1 MFINFIKTAL
11 RATYRSK
18 LTSLINLFGL
28 ATGMTAAIFIFLWVQ
43 NEVTVDDYQPDNI
56 YRLSNTSNYKG
67 KSFSSERT
75 TMPLYLALP
84 KDIPEVEK
92 AVIMSPNRFS
102 GITFNISNRQFA
114 EKTSAW
120 VDRNWFNMF
129 AYSFVQGNAASFTN
143 NPYSIVLSESK
154 ARKYFGSADA
164 VGQLIKMDTV
174 NYTVAGVVKDNPL
187 NSSFQFDILLQYDS
201 YLTGPRLKRAST
213 DWNNANYIAFVQ
225 LRPDASKKMV
235 EAKVSEIIKRN
246 NSENDA
252 IVSLDP
258 LKQMYFQTGIDSALP
273 QGSKKTTYIFTVL
286 GILLLVTA
294 CINYV
299 NLTTARASLRAK
311 EVSIR
316 KITGATKAQ
325 LFWQFIAESL
335 TISVFALL
343 IALGLVELLL
353 PLFNTITEKNF
364 WLPITSITMWQ
375 ILLGTLAAAIVLN
388 GIYPALLLSSFSPL
402 NVFRGKSLLKVK
414 DGSIRKALVVFQFF
428 LSVLLITSA
437 IVIYRQLH
445 YIQSTNPGY
454 NVSQV
459 VSLSIPYTTYSKLND
474 KQRTA
479 YFEAFRHELEVQPG
493 ITGVSTASGEIIDI
507 GDANGAG
514 DAIWDGKDTTY
525 DERISRLEADAN
537 FKNVFSVQLKSG
549 RWFTESPNEFGN
561 VIINETAEAQFNM
574 IKPLVGQRFIWRG
587 DTGQV
592 IGVVKDFHYKSMH
605 NKIGPMIIS
614 YNNGQSYYYFAK
626 IAAGNIPAEL
636 TRLAG
641 VWGKFVPNEPFAYT
655 FLDDSFNNLYKTDI
669 KSSTLIL
676 VFCIV
681 AVVIAALGLF
691 ALATFTAERRS
702 KEISIRKVLGA
713 TVQQISLLLT
723 KEFLVLVC
731 MAIIIATPIA
741 WWAMNKWLQDFAYRI
756 VLTPWLL
763 AIGGLVALLIAILS
777 VGTQAVKAAMA
788 NPAAVLKAE

>member
-1 MFINFIKTAL
+1 MFTNFIKTSL
-11 RATYRSK
+11 RAIYRSK
-18 LTSLINLFGL
+18 LISFINLTGL
-28 ATGMTAAIFIFLWVQ
+28 ASGMTAAIFIFLWVQ

-56 YRLSNTSNYKG
+56 YRLSYTSNYKG

-75 TMPLYLALP
+75 TMPLYVALP

-92 AVIMSPNRFS
+92 AVIMSPNLFS
-102 GITFNISNRQFA
+102 GITFNINNKLFA

-129 AYSFVQGNAASFTN
+129 AYSFVQGNAASFSK
-143 NPYSIVLSESK
+143 NPYSVVLSESK

-187 NSSFQFDILLQYDS
+187 NSSFQFDIFLQYDS
-201 YLTGPRLKRAST
+201 YLTGIRLKKAST

-225 LRPDASKKMV
+225 LRPDASKKMA
-235 EAKVSEIIKRN
+235 EAKVSDILKRN
-246 NSENDA
+246 ASEDDV
-252 IVSLDP
+252 IISLDP

-273 QGSKKTTYIFTVL
+273 QGNKKTTYIFAVL

-316 KITGATKAQ
+316 KITGAAKAQ
-325 LFWQFIAESL
+325 LFWQFVAESL
-335 TISVFALL
+335 TMSVFALL
-343 IALGLVELLL
+343 IALGLVKLLL

-364 WLPITSITMWQ
+364 RLPITSISVWQ
-375 ILLGTLAAAIVLN
+375 IPLGTLAVATVLN

-414 DGSIRKALVVFQFF
+414 DGSIRKALVVFQFS

-445 YIQSTNPGY
+445 YMQSTNPGY

-459 VSLSIPYTTYSKLND
+459 VSLSIPYTTYGKFND

-479 YFEAFRHELEVQPG
+479 YFQAFRHELQAQPG
-493 ITGVSTASGEIIDI
+493 IMGVSTASGEIIDI

-514 DAIWDGKDTTY
+514 DAKWDGKDTTY
-525 DERISRLEADAN
+525 NERISRLEADAN
-537 FKNVFSVQLKSG
+537 FKNVFCVQLKSG
-549 RWFTESPNEFGN
+549 RWFTANPKEFGN

-574 IKPLVGQRFIWRG
+574 LKPVVGQRIIWRG

-614 YNNGQSYYYFAK
+614 YNNGSSHYYFAK
-626 IAAGNIPAEL
+626 IAGGNIPAAL
-636 TRLAG
+636 NRLAG

-655 FLDDSFNNLYKTDI
+655 FLDDSFNHLYKTDI

-691 ALATFTAERRS
+691 ALATFTAERRN
-702 KEISIRKVLGA
+702 KEIGIRKVLGA

-731 MAIIIATPIA
+731 VAIIIATPIA

-756 VLTPWLL
+756 LLTPWLL
-763 AIGGLVALLIAILS
+763 AIGGVVALLIAILS

-788 NPAAVLKAE
+788 NPAEVLKAE